1 MLKNKIVKVR
11 WVKQY
16 PTAHNHVAI
25 GSVIA
30 ETDNYLVLRCKAY
43 HFGDH
48 IGGKKAKLCSGK
60 YVGGIME
67 SVTTTRIV
75 PWHRIEVINE
85 LPPSTEWEGDA
96 FVDESGF
103 CYLNNGHK
111 TVITRASER
120 SE

>member
-1 MLKNKIVKVR
+1 MLKNMIVKLR

-16 PTAHNHVAI
+16 PTAHNHVAV

-30 ETDNYLVLRCKAY
+30 ENDNYLVLRCKTY

-48 IGGKKAKLCSGK
+48 VGGKKAKLCPGK

-67 SVTTTRIV
+67 SATATRIV
-75 PWHRIEVINE
+75 PWHRVEVINE
-85 LPPSTEWEGDA
+85 LPPTTDWDREA

-103 CYLNNGHK
+103 CCLDNDHK
-111 TVITRASER
+111 TMITRASER

>member
-1 MLKNKIVKVR
+1 MLKNKIVRVR

-16 PTAHNHVAI
+16 PTAHNHIAL

-30 ETDNYLVLRCKAY
+30 DTDNYLVLQCKTY

-48 IGGKKAKLCSGK
+48 VGCKKAKLCRGK

-67 SVTTTRIV
+67 SVSATRIV

-85 LPPSTEWEGDA
+85 LPPTTDLDCDA
-96 FVDESGF
+96 FVDESGL
-103 CYLNNGHK
+103 CCLNNEHK
-111 TVITRASER
+111 TVITRATER

>member
-11 WVKQY
+11 WVKPY
-16 PTAHNHVAI
+16 PTAHNHVTI

-30 ETDNYLVLRCKAY
+30 ETDNYLILRCKAW
-43 HFGDH
+43 HFGEH
-48 IGGKKAKLCSGK
+48 VGGKKAKLCPGK

-67 SVTTTRIV
+67 GLTATRIV

-85 LPPSTEWEGDA
+85 LPPTTDWDCDA

-103 CYLNNGHK
+103 CRLNNEHK
-111 TVITRASER
+111 TMITRASER

>member
-30 ETDNYLVLRCKAY
+30 ETDNYLVLHCKAY

-48 IGGKKAKLCSGK
+48 AGGKKAKLCPGK

-67 SVTTTRIV
+67 SAATTRIV
-75 PWHRIEVINE
+75 PWHRIEIINE
-85 LPPSTEWEGDA
+85 LSPATDWNRDA
-96 FVDESGF
+96 FVDESGL
-103 CYLNNGHK
+103 CCLNNDHK
-111 TVITRASER
+111 TMITRASER